1 MQKNASNL
9 RLRLAALLLVGS
21 LGACGNTPQTPP
33 APSSEAATPMRAK
46 TATPS
51 GTTIA
56 VGADPHRLDVGEG
69 SVWVANGGADS
80 VSRIDVATQAVVGP
94 ERAGEAA
101 GVTLPSLVTLAGVGV
116 AVSGTALEM
125 LQPGGLSA
133 SGAIDLILWVLAAL
147 LLPAGAV
154 VLLVA
159 RLRTAAI
166 SANPRGPAAE

>member
-1 MQKNASNL
+1 M
-9 RLRLAALLLVGS
+9 
-21 LGACGNTPQTPP
+21 
-33 APSSEAATPMRAK
+33 
-46 TATPS
+46 
-51 GTTIA
+51 
-56 VGADPHRLDVGEG
+56 
-69 SVWVANGGADS
+69 
-80 VSRIDVATQAVVGP
+80 ATQAVVRP

-125 LQPGGLSA
+125 LQPGGMSA
-133 SGAIDLILWVLAAL
+133 GGAIDLILWVLAAL

-159 RLRTAAI
+159 RLRTAAL